1 MKCKGVIAPFP
12 TDGEAHLLRQ
22 MGLFVSRAG
31 SASAKLRGK
40 FVGAPGNTGQA
51 DQAAALIRGLQQTE
65 VRRQEE
71 GLVHVQGR
79 DQLPRQQVATGIAGD
94 DQANSRLS

>member
-1 MKCKGVIAPFP
+1 
-12 TDGEAHLLRQ
+12 

-71 GLVHVQGR
+71 GLA
-79 DQLPRQQVATGIAGD
+79 LPDALMA
-94 DQANSRLS
+94 RLRETERKLRAID